1 MEEHFD
7 DGFEPAL
14 LPPFS
19 SLCNFFVAVVK
30 DRVRPSPARQ
40 VDLDLTHHFF
50 LANLHFL
57 ERMNSEFEMNGE
69 FERL

>member
-1 MEEHFD
+1 MEEHCGQRN

-19 SLCNFFVAVVK
+19 SLCNFFFVAVVK

-40 VDLDLTHHFF
+40 VDLDLPHHFF
-50 LANLHFL
+50 LASHHL
-57 ERMNSEFEMNGE
+57 
-69 FERL
+69 